1 MTKSIKSIEKM
12 AYDMRKRAL
21 ELSMITDGNSHFGG
35 GLSIIDIMAVL
46 YGSVMN
52 YDSKNPSW
60 NLRDRFILSKGH
72 GVLGYYTALE
82 QAGFISKEQLN
93 TFQQDESDFGSHP
106 VMKLDL
112 GIEASNGSLGHGLG
126 LGIGSLLAARR
137 KKLDYKVYVLM
148 GNGECNEGSIWEG
161 AMAANQ
167 YKLKNLVAII
177 DYNELQSDGNSN
189 NIMSMAGFEEKWSAF
204 GWNVDVVDG
213 HNIEDL
219 QQVFDK
225 EYDNEKPRVII
236 AKTIK
241 GCGVN
246 FMENDNEWHHNK
258 MSDSQYE
265 LALQSLGE
273 MYDGI

>member
-1 MTKSIKSIEKM
+1 
-12 AYDMRKRAL
+12 
-21 ELSMITDGNSHFGG
+21 
-35 GLSIIDIMAVL
+35 
-46 YGSVMN
+46 
-52 YDSKNPSW
+52 
-60 NLRDRFILSKGH
+60 
-72 GVLGYYTALE
+72 
-82 QAGFISKEQLN
+82 
-93 TFQQDESDFGSHP
+93 
-106 VMKLDL
+106 
-112 GIEASNGSLGHGLG
+112 
-126 LGIGSLLAARR
+126 
-137 KKLDYKVYVLM
+137 
-148 GNGECNEGSIWEG
+148 
-161 AMAANQ
+161 MAANQ

-241 GCGVN
+241 GRGVN